1 MINFNFFLK
10 FVLLY
15 DKLMLNFS
23 FNFDDMDCFFFLVE
37 EGRIIDIRLGVL
49 YCVVVFFV
57 LIIVFLFR
65 IDIYMY
71 LKFYLYFNIMIVNEI
86 IYKV

>member
-10 FVLLY
+10 WVLLY
-15 DKLMLNFS
+15 DRLMLNFS
-23 FNFDDMDCFFFLVE
+23 FNFDDIDCFFFLVE
-37 EGRIIDIRLGVL
+37 DGRIIDIRLGVL

-65 IDIYMY
+65 VDIYNCIR
-71 LKFYLYFNIMIVNEI
+71 FYWLWL
-86 IYKV
+86 